1 MDDQSDGLRV
11 EAPRRLEILT
21 GGSGRRRWSE
31 ALKAQ
36 IVSESLAPNVIVAD
50 VARRYGARPGQLFG
64 WRRDAREGKLA
75 LPAEAA
81 PRTTN
86 FAPVVISEKSLPVA
100 RRQMSSGT
108 GAIEIEAPGVAVRI
122 HGPAE
127 VALVEAIVRALR
139 ASA

>member
-1 MDDQSDGLRV
+1 MDDQNDGLRH

-36 IVSESLAPNVIVAD
+36 IVAESMAPDAIVAD
-50 VARRYGARPGQLFG
+50 VARRYGARSGQVFG

-75 LPAEAA
+75 LSAQATV
-81 PRTTN
+81 RTTS
-86 FAPVVISEKSLPVA
+86 FTPVVIADKSASV
-100 RRQMSSGT
+100 RRQLSSEA
-108 GAIEIEAPGVAVRI
+108 GAIEIEAAGVAVRI
-122 HGPAE
+122 RGQAD
-127 VALVEAIVRALR
+127 VALVAAIVRALR